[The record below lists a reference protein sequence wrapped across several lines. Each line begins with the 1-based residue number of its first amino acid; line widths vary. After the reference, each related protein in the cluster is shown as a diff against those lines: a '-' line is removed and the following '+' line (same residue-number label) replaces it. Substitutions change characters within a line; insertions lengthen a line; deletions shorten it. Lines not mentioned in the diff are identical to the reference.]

1 MIISKT
7 SVPPIKYYRDG
18 VEITE
23 PEYNEIQSLIKNR
36 PTAPDGYAYRLTDA
50 LEWELYELPTEDTTE
65 ESATEE
71 DYLTALGRLGVTN
84 D

>member
-1 MIISKT
+1 MVISKSNT
-7 SVPPIKYYRDG
+7 TPVKYYCNG

-23 PEYNEIQSLIKNR
+23 REYNEIQSLIKNR